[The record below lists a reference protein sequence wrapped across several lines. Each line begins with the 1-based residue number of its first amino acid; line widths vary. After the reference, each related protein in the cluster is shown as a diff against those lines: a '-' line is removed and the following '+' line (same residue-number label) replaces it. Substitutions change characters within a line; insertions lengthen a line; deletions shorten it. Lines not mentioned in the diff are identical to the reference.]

1 MRLEWSETLSEKPV
15 PLIIFIILRLE
26 WSETLSEKPAPLIIF
41 IGNTLLPKALITFF
55 LTSKI
60 LNKFLRLS
68 FFCYFFFGFFSF
80 TCFLKFKIS
89 TAIIISFFCS
99 NSTVINIFTKKAYC
113 SKILKIICIFIRFII

>member
-26 WSETLSEKPAPLIIF
+26 WSETLSEKPVPLIIF

-68 FFCYFFFGFFSF
+68 FFVIFSLD
-80 TCFLKFKIS
+80 FLVLPVS
-89 TAIIISFFCS
+89 
-99 NSTVINIFTKKAYC
+99 
-113 SKILKIICIFIRFII
+113 